1 MEAGERTMGAIDTG
15 RLTRETTLCDWER
28 AVEVYRGSRT
38 AAKALEAEL
47 ARAAAGPTPDVEA
60 RFEALVGRW
69 SAAMETLLLLEAP
82 SVAAVAIKA
91 RIVADD
97 AVSDLVIA
105 PVAARA
111 IAADLE
117 RLAA

>member
-1 MEAGERTMGAIDTG
+1 MGAIDTK
-15 RLTRETTLCDWER
+15 RLMRETTLVDWEK
-28 AVEVYRGSRT
+28 AVEAYRRSRAT
-38 AAKALEAEL
+38 AKSLEAEL
-47 ARAAAGPTPDVEA
+47 TGSTAEPTRDMEA
-60 RFEALVGRW
+60 RFDALVGRW
-69 SAAMETLLLLEAP
+69 SAAMERLLLMEAP

-91 RIVADD
+91 KVVADD

-117 RLAA
+117 RLAT

>member
-1 MEAGERTMGAIDTG
+1 MGAIDTR
-15 RLTRETTLCDWER
+15 RLTRETIPSDWER
-28 AVEVYRGSRT
+28 AVEVYRRSRA
-38 AAKALEAEL
+38 AAKSLAAEL
-47 ARAAAGPTPDVEA
+47 AGARAEATQDVEA
-60 RFEALVGRW
+60 RFDALVGRW

-91 RIVADD
+91 RVVADD

>member
-1 MEAGERTMGAIDTG
+1 MGAIDTR
-15 RLTRETTLCDWER
+15 RLTRETTLGDWER
-28 AVEVYRGSRT
+28 AVDAYRRT
-38 AAKALEAEL
+38 RAAAKSLEAEL
-47 ARAAAGPTPDVEA
+47 AGATSAIPQDVEA
-60 RFEALVGRW
+60 CFDALVGRW
-69 SAAMETLLLLEAP
+69 SVAMETLLLLEAP

-91 RIVADD
+91 RVVADD

-105 PVAARA
+105 PAAAQA

>member
-1 MEAGERTMGAIDTG
+1 MGAIDTK
-15 RLTRETTLCDWER
+15 RLTRETTLGDWER
-28 AVEVYRGSRT
+28 AVAAYRRT
-38 AAKALEAEL
+38 
-47 ARAAAGPTPDVEA
+47 RAAAKSLEGELAVATTEPTRDVGA
-60 RFEALVGRW
+60 RFDDLVGRW

-82 SVAAVAIKA
+82 SVAAVAVKA
-91 RIVADD
+91 RVVADD

-105 PVAARA
+105 PVVAQA